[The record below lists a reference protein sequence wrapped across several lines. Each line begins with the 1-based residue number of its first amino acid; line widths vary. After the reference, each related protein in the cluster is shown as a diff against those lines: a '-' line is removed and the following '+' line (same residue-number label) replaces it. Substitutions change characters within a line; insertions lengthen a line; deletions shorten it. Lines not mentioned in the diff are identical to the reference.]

1 MFKNSILTALRNI
14 KRHKAHSFINIL
26 GLSIGLA
33 CCILIFLWVHH
44 EVGYDRFHENAERIF
59 RIVEMQEQSGEP
71 FPVAVTPAPL
81 GPGMLQDFPEVINFT
96 RFQTYGFGY
105 ISSGEEKFKANI
117 TLADPNFF
125 DMFTFPIVAG
135 DREVMFNDLLNVVIS
150 EEMAH
155 KFFGDENPIGKTLQV
170 NTATI
175 LNVTGVFQNVADNS
189 HLDFD
194 YIVPFEVL
202 KKFGGDLEAWGS
214 NAYYT
219 YIQLEENVDWIEFD
233 EKIEGYL
240 AAHDVGYPVKLNLQP
255 LKDIH
260 LHSHYVAD
268 LGGHG
273 DIIYVRIF
281 SIIAAFIL
289 LIACINFMNL
299 STARAE
305 TRAREVG
312 IKKVVGSQKS
322 TLIRQ
327 FLGEA
332 VILSFISLFFTIV
345 MVELLLPIFNAISG
359 KELTF
364 FSGQG
369 PWIYVLLLAITL
381 FTGVFAGSYPAFIL
395 SSFKPIN
402 VLKGT
407 LKVGKKGVLFR
418 RLLVIIQFAITIIMI
433 IGTLVVFKQV
443 QFVHNKELGYTKEQ
457 ILNFS
462 FRDQTM
468 ESSTTLKNELLKLPQ
483 VLNVSRGSAYPY
495 NIVNSGYGYDW
506 RTKQDDERVLIHY
519 LRVDYEF
526 FETLDI
532 KLAEGRTF
540 SPDMPTDSSAI
551 IINET
556 AAALM
561 GFDDPLS
568 EQVTDHYD
576 NNKAYNIIGVVKDF
590 HFKKLQTEIEPLFIS
605 LSTQPYIC
613 FVRLNTEDIEG
624 TLAQIKNIWN
634 DLNPS
639 IPFEYTFLDET
650 YGSLY
655 RAEKRMLTIF
665 KYFTIMAIMISCLG
679 LFGLISYMTQRRT
692 REIGIRKVMGA
703 SVNNIVV
710 LLTEESIKWVLI
722 ANIIAWPIAYF
733 AMSRWLNTFVYKISL
748 QSTYFILAG
757 VLSMLIAIITISF
770 QTLRAALRNPSEAMR
785 YE

>member
-1 MFKNSILTALRNI
+1 MFKNSILIALRNI
-14 KRHKAHSFINIL
+14 KRHKGQSFINIL

-44 EVGYDRFHENAERIF
+44 ELSFDRFHTNSHRIF
-59 RIVEMQEQSGEP
+59 RVVEMQEQSGEP
-71 FPVAVTPAPL
+71 FPVAVTPAAL

-105 ISSGEEKFKANI
+105 INIGEDKFKANI

-125 DMFTFPIVAG
+125 EMFTFPIIAG
-135 DREVMFNDLLNVVIS
+135 DKETMFDELLNVVIS
-150 EEMAH
+150 EEMAY

-170 NTATI
+170 NTSTI

-189 HLDFD
+189 HLKFD
-194 YIVPFEVL
+194 YVVPFEVL
-202 KKFGGDLEAWGS
+202 KNFGGNLESWDS
-214 NAYYT
+214 NSYYT
-219 YIQLEENVDWIEFD
+219 YIQLDENVDWIEFD

-255 LKDIH
+255 LTDIH

-268 LGGHG
+268 IGGHG
-273 DIIYVRIF
+273 DILYVRLF
-281 SIIAAFIL
+281 SLIALFVL
-289 LIACINFMNL
+289 VIACINFMNL
-299 STARAE
+299 ATARAE
-305 TRAREVG
+305 NRAREVG
-312 IKKVVGSQKS
+312 IKKVVGSQKN
-322 TLIRQ
+322 TLVRQ

-332 VILSFISLFFTIV
+332 IILSLISLFFSIII
-345 MVELLLPIFNAISG
+345 VELLLPLFNNIAG
-359 KELTF
+359 KELSF
-364 FSGQG
+364 FSGQD
-369 PWIYVLLLAITL
+369 LLLYVFLFAVTL
-381 FTGVFAGSYPAFIL
+381 FAGFFAGSYPAFVL

-407 LKVGKKGVLFR
+407 LKAGKKGILFR
-418 RLLVIIQFAITIIMI
+418 RILVIIQFVITIILI
-433 IGTLVVFKQV
+433 IGTIVVFKQV

-457 ILNFS
+457 VLNFS
-462 FRDQTM
+462 FRDQTT
-468 ESSTTLKNELLKLPQ
+468 ENYPTLKYELLKLPQ

-506 RTKQDDERVLIHY
+506 RTKQDDERVLVHY
-519 LRVDYEF
+519 LRVDYDF
-526 FETLDI
+526 FKTLDI
-532 KLAEGRTF
+532 ELAEGRAF

-561 GFDDPLS
+561 EFDNPLS
-568 EQVTDHYD
+568 EQVTNHYEE
-576 NNKAYNIIGVVKDF
+576 NRAYTIIGVVKDF

-605 LSTQPYIC
+605 LSSQPYVC
-613 FVRLNTEDIEG
+613 FVRLNTEDIDG

-634 DLNPS
+634 DINPDT
-639 IPFEYTFLDET
+639 PFEYSFMDDS

-665 KYFTIMAIMISCLG
+665 NYFTIIAILISCLG
-679 LFGLISYMTQRRT
+679 LFGLISYMTARRT

-703 SVNNIVV
+703 SVKNIVL
-710 LLTEESIKWVLI
+710 LLTEESVKWVII
-722 ANIIAWPIAYF
+722 ANVLAWPIAYL
-733 AMSRWLNTFVYKISL
+733 AMSRWLNTFVYKTPFHI
-748 QSTYFILAG
+748 TYFIFAG
-757 VLSMLIAIITISF
+757 ILSLFIAIITISF
-770 QTLRAALRNPSEAMR
+770 QTLRAALRNPSDSMR

>member
-1 MFKNSILTALRNI
+1 
-14 KRHKAHSFINIL
+14 
-26 GLSIGLA
+26 
-33 CCILIFLWVHH
+33 
-44 EVGYDRFHENAERIF
+44 
-59 RIVEMQEQSGEP
+59 
-71 FPVAVTPAPL
+71 
-81 GPGMLQDFPEVINFT
+81 
-96 RFQTYGFGY
+96 
-105 ISSGEEKFKANI
+105 
-117 TLADPNFF
+117 
-125 DMFTFPIVAG
+125 
-135 DREVMFNDLLNVVIS
+135 
-150 EEMAH
+150 
-155 KFFGDENPIGKTLQV
+155 
-170 NTATI
+170 
-175 LNVTGVFQNVADNS
+175 
-189 HLDFD
+189 
-194 YIVPFEVL
+194 
-202 KKFGGDLEAWGS
+202 
-214 NAYYT
+214 YT
-219 YIQLEENVDWIEFD
+219 YIQLDENVDWIEFD

-312 IKKVVGSQKS
+312 IKKVVGSHKN
-322 TLIRQ
+322 TLVRQ

-540 SPDMPTDSSAI
+540 SPDIPTDSSAI

>member
-1 MFKNSILTALRNI
+1 MFKNSILTAFRNI
-14 KRHKAHSFINIL
+14 KRHKVFSFINIV
-26 GLSIGLA
+26 GLA
-33 CCILIFLWVHH
+33 IGMACCTLILLWVHH
-44 EVGYDRFHENAERIF
+44 ELSFDRFHTNADRIF
-59 RIVEMQEQSGEP
+59 RVVEMQEQSGEP
-71 FPVAVTPAPL
+71 FPVAVTPAAL
-81 GPGMLQDFPEVINFT
+81 GPSMLQDFPEVVNFT

-105 ISSGEEKFKANI
+105 ISKGENKFKADI
-117 TLADPNFF
+117 TLADPNIFE
-125 DMFTFPIVAG
+125 MFTFPILAG
-135 DREVMFNDLLNVVIS
+135 DKDVMFDDLLNVAIS
-150 EEMAH
+150 EEVAH
-155 KFFGDENPIGKTLQV
+155 KFFGDEDPVGQTLQV
-170 NTATI
+170 NTSTI
-175 LNVTGVFQNVADNS
+175 LNVAGVFQNIADNS
-189 HLDFD
+189 HLKFD

-202 KKFGGDLEAWGS
+202 KQFGGDLESWDS
-214 NAYYT
+214 NSYYT
-219 YIQLEENVDWIEFD
+219 YVQLEENVDWVEFD
-233 EKIEGYL
+233 AKIEGYL
-240 AAHDVGYPVKLNLQP
+240 AEHDVGYPVKLNLQP

-268 LGGHG
+268 VGGHG

-312 IKKVVGSQKS
+312 IKKVVGSHKNA
-322 TLIRQ
+322 LVRQ

-332 VILSFISLFFTIV
+332 VILSLISLFFTVII
-345 MVELLLPIFNAISG
+345 VELLLPLFNNISG
-359 KELTF
+359 KDLTF

-369 PWIYVLLLAITL
+369 SWIYVFLFSVMI

-468 ESSTTLKNELLKLPQ
+468 ESSTTLKHELLKLPQ
-483 VLNVSRGSAYPY
+483 VLNVSQGSAYPY
-495 NIVNSGYGYDW
+495 NIVSSGYGYDW

-519 LRVDYEF
+519 LRVDYDF

-532 KLAEGRTF
+532 ELAEGRAF
-540 SPDMPTDSSAI
+540 SPNMPTDSSAI
-551 IINET
+551 IVNET
-556 AAALM
+556 AVALM

-568 EQVTDHYD
+568 EQVTNHYD
-576 NNKAYNIIGVVKDF
+576 NNACNIIGVVKDF

-613 FVRLNTEDIEG
+613 FVRFNTEDVDG

-634 DLNPS
+634 DFNPS

-655 RAEKRMLTIF
+655 RAEQRMLTIC
-665 KYFTIMAIMISCLG
+665 KYFTFIAIAISCLG

-703 SVNNIVV
+703 TVRNIVV

-722 ANIIAWPIAYF
+722 ANVIAWPLAYF
-733 AMSRWLNTFVYKISL
+733 AMNKWLHTFTYRIPLSISF
-748 QSTYFILAG
+748 FILAG
-757 VLSMLIAIITISF
+757 VLSIIIALGTVSF
-770 QTLRAALRNPSEAMR
+770 QTLRAALQNPSKAMR

>member
-1 MFKNSILTALRNI
+1 
-14 KRHKAHSFINIL
+14 
-26 GLSIGLA
+26 
-33 CCILIFLWVHH
+33 
-44 EVGYDRFHENAERIF
+44 
-59 RIVEMQEQSGEP
+59 
-71 FPVAVTPAPL
+71 
-81 GPGMLQDFPEVINFT
+81 
-96 RFQTYGFGY
+96 
-105 ISSGEEKFKANI
+105 
-117 TLADPNFF
+117 
-125 DMFTFPIVAG
+125 
-135 DREVMFNDLLNVVIS
+135 
-150 EEMAH
+150 
-155 KFFGDENPIGKTLQV
+155 
-170 NTATI
+170 
-175 LNVTGVFQNVADNS
+175 
-189 HLDFD
+189 
-194 YIVPFEVL
+194 
-202 KKFGGDLEAWGS
+202 
-214 NAYYT
+214 
-219 YIQLEENVDWIEFD
+219 
-233 EKIEGYL
+233 
-240 AAHDVGYPVKLNLQP
+240 
-255 LKDIH
+255 
-260 LHSHYVAD
+260 
-268 LGGHG
+268 
-273 DIIYVRIF
+273 
-281 SIIAAFIL
+281 
-289 LIACINFMNL
+289 
-299 STARAE
+299 
-305 TRAREVG
+305 
-312 IKKVVGSQKS
+312 
-322 TLIRQ
+322 
-327 FLGEA
+327 
-332 VILSFISLFFTIV
+332 
-345 MVELLLPIFNAISG
+345 
-359 KELTF
+359 
-364 FSGQG
+364 
-369 PWIYVLLLAITL
+369 
-381 FTGVFAGSYPAFIL
+381 
-395 SSFKPIN
+395 
-402 VLKGT
+402 
-407 LKVGKKGVLFR
+407 
-418 RLLVIIQFAITIIMI
+418 MI

-540 SPDMPTDSSAI
+540 SPDIPTDSSAI